1 MLKTISIIMILTVFL
16 SGCNGA
22 VVKNPVPVDGKYEKK
37 GTAKHALLIGIEN
50 YRNVPRLR
58 GALNDMKLIQGV
70 LRERFDFQDKDF
82 IILLDNRA
90 THRGIENAFKTL
102 IGRLKVGDFVYIH
115 YSGHGSQTI
124 DLNGDE
130 QSGYDQTWVS
140 YGTRDGGG
148 DKDNY
153 DVLDDEINAW
163 LAEIY
168 AKTKQV
174 IFVSDSC
181 HSGTVARGQAPIGRG
196 LERDE
201 REHPLGKMAYTQ
213 IDNYHGIRVG
223 AAQDKELA
231 AETIGDDGKH
241 YGLFSWHWAKALG
254 EAQVGETWA
263 NIFKRAYAPVI
274 DERGQ
279 AQTPQIEGEKN
290 RVVFKGDFAPLV
302 ETVSVIDVKGERV
315 EIQAGAVAGVT
326 VGSVYHLYPSQ
337 SARLEITDVEAFKS
351 VGKTLEGTFQAGDVV
366 IEKNHAYHFE
376 PIKVYVSADFPKDKA
391 LLQSIKAAF
400 FPDADTGLQSI
411 PGYILT
417 DDPYNT
423 DLRLQLLRVNGVP
436 ELWVLTPEQR
446 LLYDNLQI
454 QLSDSSRGLKLL
466 KENLNKLARIRE
478 IKALQSRPLGATLPV
493 VVQSYIHTPVKSCST
508 RETCVQLPHNLALY
522 RKRGP
527 YPLRDIE
534 TLNKNDI
541 LTFSLYNQSD
551 QDYYFYLINLSLDG
565 AIYAIF
571 PDPTAEQASARLKA
585 GEKRDL
591 NYEVMFKVEL
601 AGEEIIKLI
610 ASRRP
615 IDVLLLE
622 QEVFRQRND
631 EAPKLNPLEQL
642 LVNAAYG
649 ERGLSRVQNIEWV
662 TGEVTFEVR

>member
-1 MLKTISIIMILTVFL
+1 
-16 SGCNGA
+16 
-22 VVKNPVPVDGKYEKK
+22 
-37 GTAKHALLIGIEN
+37 
-50 YRNVPRLR
+50 
-58 GALNDMKLIQGV
+58 MKLIQGV

-90 THRGIENAFKTL
+90 THSGIENAFKTL
-102 IGRLKVGDFVYIH
+102 IGRLKAGDFVYIH

-130 QSGYDQTWVS
+130 QSGNDQTWVS
-140 YGTRDGGG
+140 YGTRESAEGG
-148 DKDNY
+148 DKDNH

-163 LAEIY
+163 LAKIY

-201 REHPLGKMAYTQ
+201 RYHPLGNMAYTQ
-213 IDNYHGIRVG
+213 IDKYHGIRVG
-223 AAQDKELA
+223 AAQDKDLA
-231 AETIGDDGKH
+231 AETTGDDGKH
-241 YGLFSWHWAKALG
+241 YGLFTWHWAKALR

-263 NIFKRAYAPVI
+263 NVFKRAHTPVI
-274 DERGQ
+274 LERGQ
-279 AQTPQIEGEKN
+279 AQTPQIEGEQN
-290 RVVFKGDFAPLV
+290 RPVFKADFAPLV
-302 ETVSVIDVKGERV
+302 QTVSVIDVKGQRV

-326 VGSVYHLYPSQ
+326 VGSIYHSSQ

-351 VGKTLEGTFQAGDVV
+351 VGKTLQGTFQAGDVV
-366 IEKNHAYHFE
+366 IEKDHAYHFE
-376 PIKVYVSADFPKDKA
+376 PIKVYLSADYPKEKA

-400 FPDADTGLQSI
+400 YPDPETGLQSI

-423 DLRLQLLRVNGVP
+423 DLRLHLLRPKRVNGEPIYENDEDALPKSFSNQPP

-454 QLSDSSRGLKLL
+454 QFSDSSRGLKLL
-466 KENLNKLARIRE
+466 VENLNKLARIRE
-478 IKALQSRPLGATLPV
+478 IKVLQSRPLGTTLPV

-522 RKRGP
+522 RKKGP

-541 LTFSLYNQSD
+541 LTFTLYNQSD

-571 PDPTAEQASARLKA
+571 PDPKPEKESALLKA

-591 NYEVMFKVEL
+591 NYDVLFKVDQ

-610 ASRRP
+610 ASTRP
-615 IDVLLLE
+615 INVLLLE
-622 QEVFRQRND
+622 QEVFSQRND
-631 EAPKLNPLEQL
+631 DAPKLNPLEQL

-662 TGEVTFEVR
+662 TGEVTFEMK

>member
-1 MLKTISIIMILTVFL
+1 MILTVFL
-16 SGCNGA
+16 SGCLENGA
-22 VVKNPVPVDGKYEKK
+22 VTKTSYSVNGKY
-37 GTAKHALLIGIEN
+37 ALLIGIEN

-90 THRGIENAFKTL
+90 THSGIENAFKTL

-140 YGTRDGGG
+140 YGAREGGG

-201 REHPLGKMAYTQ
+201 REHPLGKMAYSQ

-231 AETIGDDGKH
+231 AETIGNDGKH
-241 YGLFSWHWAKALG
+241 YGLFTWHWAKALR

-263 NIFKRAYAPVI
+263 NVFKRAHASVI
-274 DERGQ
+274 LKRGQ
-279 AQTPQIEGEKN
+279 AQTPQMEGEQN
-290 RVVFKGDFAPLV
+290 RQIFKADFEPLV
-302 ETVSVIDVKGERV
+302 QTVSVIDVKGERV

-326 VGSVYHLYPSQ
+326 VGSIYHLSQ
-337 SARLEITDVEAFKS
+337 SAGLEITKVEAFKS
-351 VGKTLEGTFQAGDVV
+351 VGKTLQGRFKVGDVV

-376 PIKVYVSADFPKDKA
+376 PIKVYVSADFPKDKP

-400 FPDADTGLQSI
+400 FPDPDTGLQSI

-423 DLRLQLLRVNGVP
+423 DLRLHLLRPKRVNSNQPP

-454 QLSDSSRGLKLL
+454 QFSDSRRGLKLL
-466 KENLNKLARIRE
+466 VENLNKLARIRD

-493 VVQSYIHTPVKSCST
+493 VVQGYIHTPVKSCST

-527 YPLRDIE
+527 YPLQDIE

-541 LTFSLYNQSD
+541 LSFTLYNQSD

-571 PDPTAEQASARLKA
+571 PDPKAEQESARLKA

-591 NYEVMFKVEL
+591 NYEVLFKVDI

-610 ASRRP
+610 ASSRP
-615 IDVLLLE
+615 INVLLLE

-631 EAPKLNPLEQL
+631 DAPKLNPLEQL

-649 ERGLSRVQNIEWV
+649 ERGLSQVENIEWV